1 MSIKFA
7 LLSLLA
13 EQPASVGQL
22 KSTFEQR
29 THDTWPVNVGQ
40 VYQTVQRLL
49 RDGLVEITTDSSGTA
64 PGSGPSGRQPGR
76 HTEVFVPTADGLAE
90 LNHWWREPILPP
102 PNYRD
107 DLVIKTAMAAA
118 TTPGSLP
125 AGLSFT
131 DVLHEQRLAVLGEL
145 RELTIRKAQIPPSTA
160 ADRLQ
165 LERRIFDLESQIRWL
180 DQIEQFPAAPPTAPS
195 PSTTDSPVTSNPTD
209 PTQEPS

>member
-90 LNHWWREPILPP
+90 LNHWWREPILPHRMTATIWSSRP
-102 PNYRD
+102 PW
-107 DLVIKTAMAAA
+107 
-118 TTPGSLP
+118 PQLP
-125 AGLSFT
+125 HPAPC
-131 DVLHEQRLAVLGEL
+131 QLG
-145 RELTIRKAQIPPSTA
+145 
-160 ADRLQ
+160 
-165 LERRIFDLESQIRWL
+165 
-180 DQIEQFPAAPPTAPS
+180 
-195 PSTTDSPVTSNPTD
+195 
-209 PTQEPS
+209 